1 MFYNLGK
8 EFNYIFDDNV
18 ENFTNKNSPNKY
30 KKHTF
35 IFIFLGILF
44 FGLIAGSTYAYESFF
59 QTPENILQKTLLKLE
74 TIDSLAYEG
83 QMTTTENT
91 LANKNKERF
100 YTANFKGW
108 ADFLDIEKPQ
118 GSIDVDVQF
127 GVLQGDKMNFA
138 LALNFFDGLIFTKLN
153 NISALGIG
161 GYFQDF
167 GDKWIKIDLDKIKGQ
182 LDSVSPS
189 INNEFFRDRDVGLSS
204 EEIKQIKTEFLKANL
219 VKDVQKIGDEE
230 INQVNTNHLVFSID
244 SDGFVDLYFALNKIL
259 HGNNGFSDEEKDYLR
274 EEMVLSEN
282 SKGEIW
288 IGKKDQ
294 IPHRLNLHLE
304 EESQFT
310 TQKTDI
316 SLNLSNFNESFE
328 LNPPDNFIEFSEIA
342 QKIID
347 EESKNNEKQINA
359 RKETNNQQ
367 KDPSIATNEEA
378 LKDYDNDGLSN
389 ILESFYGT
397 DPNNKDTDGDGF
409 EDGAEVNAR
418 YNPNGT
424 GTLKEY
430 LQSRVS
436 P

>member
-1 MFYNLGK
+1 LFYNLGK

-161 GYFQDF
+161 GYFQDI
-167 GDKWIKIDLDKIKGQ
+167 GEKWIKIDLDKNKGQ
-182 LDSVSPS
+182 LD
-189 INNEFFRDRDVGLSS
+189 
-204 EEIKQIKTEFLKANL
+204 
-219 VKDVQKIGDEE
+219 
-230 INQVNTNHLVFSID
+230 
-244 SDGFVDLYFALNKIL
+244 
-259 HGNNGFSDEEKDYLR
+259 
-274 EEMVLSEN
+274 
-282 SKGEIW
+282 
-288 IGKKDQ
+288 
-294 IPHRLNLHLE
+294 
-304 EESQFT
+304 
-310 TQKTDI
+310 
-316 SLNLSNFNESFE
+316 
-328 LNPPDNFIEFSEIA
+328 
-342 QKIID
+342 
-347 EESKNNEKQINA
+347 
-359 RKETNNQQ
+359 
-367 KDPSIATNEEA
+367 
-378 LKDYDNDGLSN
+378 
-389 ILESFYGT
+389 
-397 DPNNKDTDGDGF
+397 
-409 EDGAEVNAR
+409 
-418 YNPNGT
+418 
-424 GTLKEY
+424 
-430 LQSRVS
+430 
-436 P
+436 